1 MSRIFG
7 YVLPQDKTIQIALTQ
22 IFGIGKKL
30 SLNILKQFDIE
41 PFIKLENLSENILTP
56 LYTYLEDQ
64 CIFEAKLKKII
75 NNNIDRLKV
84 IKSYRGYR
92 HINNLPTRG
101 QRTRTNAQ
109 TAKKRNT
116 SAKTKKTKKIWKKK
130 N

>member
-7 YVLPQDKTIQIALTQ
+7 YVLPQDKTIQIALTR

-30 SLNILKQFDIE
+30 SLIILKQFNIE
-41 PFIKLENLSENILTP
+41 PFIKVENLPENILNP
-56 LYTYLEDQ
+56 LYTYLEEQ
-64 CIFEAKLKKII
+64 CSFEAKLKKII
-75 NNNIDRLKV
+75 NNNIDRLKT

-92 HINNLPTRG
+92 HINNLPVRG

-109 TAKKRNT
+109 TAKKRHT
-116 SAKTKKTKKIWKKK
+116 SKQIKKTKKIWKKK